1 MGPRPA
7 RCARPRSGK
16 RRLWPHRARARG
28 AEPGRRRPDQQG
40 DRRRT
45 RPQRKAALE
54 ASSVGSGFQLLL
66 DFGCFHDELREISA
80 PAEGRAATTV
90 AAPGATLLMLA
101 WTPRRRVAL
110 PRGASREDIE
120 AAFPAWR
127 VVDKEGIRPER
138 GAGSGEE
145 GRARFYRLRR
155 E

>member
-1 MGPRPA
+1 
-7 RCARPRSGK
+7 
-16 RRLWPHRARARG
+16 
-28 AEPGRRRPDQQG
+28 
-40 DRRRT
+40 
-45 RPQRKAALE
+45 
-54 ASSVGSGFQLLL
+54 
-66 DFGCFHDELREISA
+66 
-80 PAEGRAATTV
+80 
-90 AAPGATLLMLA
+90 MLA